1 MHIFNDGHY
10 TCKESSNLFEIM
22 KTIIIIIYYVT
33 NYISLYLKFSI
44 SVSYLNL
51 LLFKWTINLNMRGEQ
66 VFRTFDSE

>member
-22 KTIIIIIYYVT
+22 ETIIIIIYYVT